1 MVGRTSKKKRKDAGT
16 RERERERERE
26 SKVIF
31 SYSKPAKFSGLPAAA
46 AWNQKLVPF

>member
-1 MVGRTSKKKRKDAGT
+1 MAGRTSKKKRKDAGT
-16 RERERERERE
+16 RERE

>member
-16 RERERERERE
+16 RERERA